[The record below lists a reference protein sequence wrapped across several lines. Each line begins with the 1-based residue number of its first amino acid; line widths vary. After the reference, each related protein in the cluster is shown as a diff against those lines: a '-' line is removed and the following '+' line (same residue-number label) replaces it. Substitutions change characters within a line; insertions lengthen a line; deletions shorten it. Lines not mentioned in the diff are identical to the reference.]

1 MLLWTGAGQ
10 HKLYSS
16 GPLDPELQLAR
27 QHTHGAAS
35 GLSAV

>member
-1 MLLWTGAGQ
+1 MLFWTGAGQ
-10 HKLYSS
+10 DKLHSP

-27 QHTHGAAS
+27 QRTHGAAS